1 VHFKILTLE
10 LETPVLFVFF
20 RRPDT
25 AIRVFR
31 EIRKARPKKLFLAA
45 DGPRV
50 NIPGEDQICAK
61 TRLEIESLIDW
72 DCEVTKLYREHNLGC
87 QEAVSLAINWFF
99 SQVEEGII
107 LEDDTL
113 PTQSF
118 FRFASAMLERYRN
131 TSQVMH
137 ISGNNFQGGR
147 IRGDGA
153 YYFSRF
159 AHSWGWGTWRRAWDT
174 YDKNMDSLDEEWGSI
189 EQENSELRGWCDF
202 WKSNLLKVRRGE
214 INTWDYQ
221 WHYSIRKNRGLCVIP
236 NKNLVK
242 NIGVNRNATHT
253 IIKTYATSRKSGELF
268 RYRAPL
274 SLKLNNNAD
283 NFDLMYTVINKWPKI
298 RTFQEMINKIKFEIL
313 DRKA

>member
-1 VHFKILTLE
+1 MD
-10 LETPVLFVFF
+10 TPVLFLFF
-20 RRPDT
+20 TRPET
-25 AIRVFR
+25 AKRVFK
-31 EIRKARPKKLFLAA
+31 EIRKTKPRKLFLAA
-45 DGPRV
+45 DGPRENV
-50 NIPGEDQICAK
+50 PGEDRLCAK
-61 TRLEIESLIDW
+61 TRHVVESLIDW
-72 DCEVTKLYREHNLGC
+72 DCEVKRLYREHNLGC
-87 QEAVSLAINWFF
+87 KEAVSSAINWFF

-189 EQENSELRGWCDF
+189 EQENSELRGWCEF

-221 WHYSIRKNRGLCVIP
+221 WHYSIRKKRGLCVIP

-274 SLKLNNNAD
+274 SLRINNNAD

-298 RTFQEMINKIKFEIL
+298 RTFQEMIDKLKFEIL

>member
-1 VHFKILTLE
+1 MD
-10 LETPVLFVFF
+10 TPVLFLFF
-20 RRPDT
+20 TRPET
-25 AIRVFR
+25 AKRVFK
-31 EIRKARPKKLFLAA
+31 EIRKTKPRKLFLAA
-45 DGPRV
+45 DGPRENV
-50 NIPGEDQICAK
+50 PGEDRLCAK
-61 TRLEIESLIDW
+61 TRHVVESLIDW
-72 DCEVTKLYREHNLGC
+72 DCEVKRLYREHNLGC
-87 QEAVSLAINWFF
+87 KEAVSSAINWFF

-159 AHSWGWGTWRRAWDT
+159 AHSWGWGTWRRAWDA

-189 EQENSELRGWCDF
+189 EEENLELRGWCEF

-221 WHYSIRKNRGLCVIP
+221 WHYSVRKKRGLCVIP
-236 NKNLVK
+236 NINLVK

-253 IIKTYATSRKSGELF
+253 IIQTYATSRKSGELF

-274 SLKLNNNAD
+274 SVKLNNDAD

-298 RTFQEMINKIKFEIL
+298 RTFQEMIDKLKFEIL